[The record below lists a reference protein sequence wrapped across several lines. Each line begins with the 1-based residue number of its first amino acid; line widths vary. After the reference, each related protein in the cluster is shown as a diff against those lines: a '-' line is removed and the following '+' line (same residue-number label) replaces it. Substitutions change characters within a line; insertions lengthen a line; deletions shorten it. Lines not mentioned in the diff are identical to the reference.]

1 MKQHPPG
8 GGAVRVPDHHHGLGV
23 YEVNGDPYGDGGRQ
37 TGQALAAGGE
47 EYYSVFLSNP
57 VPMAVLDEDG
67 HLIAINTAARAVLST
82 DSSPFRYPVE
92 GDLPRGDAPPVSF
105 VLHSEN
111 GDLPIGFGQT
121 PLKWNGAKATLLTF
135 RDDTELMEARRRL
148 EQQETR
154 LSLALRGARVGT
166 WMGSPMDHSISV
178 DEQWAAMIGYEAQEL
193 GSDIREVFLPHIHPE
208 DQERVMDY
216 IRRLSRGE
224 QGPMDIEF
232 RMVHRNGQ
240 DVWVRSMGRPVAF
253 GEGGAPC
260 RIAGVHIDITRDH
273 ASRDAL
279 YEANRKLSI
288 LSSITRHDIMN
299 ELSVILMC
307 EDLMAMDGLPE
318 DGSEYTDYLE
328 LIFRATKK
336 IERQILFTRDYDEMG
351 ISEPAWNRVRTQ
363 AGRAVRLLCP
373 EGVAIQVQTGEV
385 EVYADP
391 MFEKVLHSL
400 FENAVRH
407 GSGVSMVRVTFSE
420 RDGNGVLA
428 VSDNGRGVA
437 KGEKKR
443 IFERGYGENTGYGL
457 FLSREILSLTGIAI
471 TECGIPGEGACFEMV
486 IPAGRFRYAVEEEQA
501 PAPSG
506 FDDIA

>member
-1 MKQHPPG
+1 MKQHPAG
-8 GGAVRVPDHHHGLGV
+8 GGTVRDPTIMDWGV
-23 YEVNGDPYGDGGRQ
+23 CEVNDDPYGGGDRQ
-37 TGQALAAGGE
+37 TGQALPADGE
-47 EYYSVFLSNP
+47 GYFSVFSSNP
-57 VPMAVLDEDG
+57 IPMAVLDVNG
-67 HLIAINTAARAVLST
+67 RFIAINNAARTVLFP
-82 DSSPFRYPVE
+82 DALSSRYPVD
-92 GDLPRGDAPPVSF
+92 GDFPGGGSLPGSF

-111 GDLPIGFGQT
+111 GDLEMGIDQT
-121 PLKWNGAKATLLTF
+121 PLTWNGTKATLLTF
-135 RDDTELMEARRRL
+135 RDETELMEARRHL
-148 EQQETR
+148 ERQETR

-166 WMGSPMDHSISV
+166 WMGSTLDRSISV
-178 DEQWAAMIGYEAQEL
+178 DDQWAAIIGYEAQEL
-193 GSDIREVFLPHIHPE
+193 GTDIREVFLPHVHPA
-208 DQERVMDY
+208 DRDRVMDY
-216 IRRLSRGE
+216 VHRLSRGDHD
-224 QGPMDIEF
+224 PMDIEF

-253 GEGGAPC
+253 GEDGAPC
-260 RIAGVHIDITRDH
+260 RIAGVHIDITREH

-318 DGSEYTDYLE
+318 EGSEYTDYLE

-351 ISEPAWNRVRTQ
+351 IREPAWNRVRTQ
-363 AGRAVRLLCP
+363 AGRAVRLLRP
-373 EGVAIQVQTGEV
+373 EGVAIQVKTGEV

-407 GSGVSMVRVTFSE
+407 GSGVSEVTVTFRE
-420 RDGNGVLA
+420 RDGHGVLA
-428 VSDNGRGVA
+428 VRDNGRGVA

-457 FLSREILSLTGIAI
+457 FLSREILSLTGITI

-486 IPAGRFRYAVEEEQA
+486 IPAGRFRYAEEGVQA

-506 FDDIA
+506 LDDIA

>member
-8 GGAVRVPDHHHGLGV
+8 GGAARIPDHHGLGV
-23 YEVNGDPYGDGGRQ
+23 FAVNGDPHGEGGRQ
-37 TGQALAAGGE
+37 TGQALPADGK

-67 HLIAINTAARAVLST
+67 HLIAINTAARTVLST
-82 DSSPFRYPVE
+82 DPVSSRYPGE
-92 GDLPRGDAPPVSF
+92 GDLAEGDSSLWSF

-111 GDLPIGFGQT
+111 GGLETGFGQT
-121 PLKWNGAKATLLTF
+121 PLTWNGAKATLLTF
-135 RDDTELMEARRRL
+135 RDDTELMEVRRRL

-166 WMGSPMDHSISV
+166 WMGSPLDHSISV
-178 DEQWAAMIGYEAQEL
+178 DQQWAAMIGYEAQEL
-193 GSDIREVFLPHIHPE
+193 GSDIREVFLPHVHPA
-208 DQERVMDY
+208 DRERVMDY
-216 IRRLSRGE
+216 IGRLSRGDPD
-224 QGPMDIEF
+224 PMDIEF

-253 GEGGAPC
+253 GEDGAPC

-318 DGSEYTDYLE
+318 EGSKYTDYLE

-363 AGRAVRLLCP
+363 AGRAVRLLRP

-407 GSGVSMVRVTFSE
+407 GNGVSEVTVTFSE
-420 RDGNGVLA
+420 RDGHGILA

-486 IPAGRFRYAVEEEQA
+486 IPAGRFRYAPDE
-501 PAPSG
+501 PAPGPSG
-506 FDDIA
+506 LDDIA

>member
-8 GGAVRVPDHHHGLGV
+8 GGAARIPDHHGLGV
-23 YEVNGDPYGDGGRQ
+23 FDVNGDPHGEGGRQ
-37 TGQALAAGGE
+37 TGQALPADGK

-67 HLIAINTAARAVLST
+67 HLIAINSAARTVLST
-82 DSSPFRYPVE
+82 DPLSSRYPSE
-92 GDLPRGDAPPVSF
+92 GDLAEGDSSLWSF

-111 GDLPIGFGQT
+111 GGLETGFGQT
-121 PLKWNGAKATLLTF
+121 PLTWNGAKATLLTF
-135 RDDTELMEARRRL
+135 RDDTELMEVRRRL

-166 WMGSPMDHSISV
+166 WMGSPLDHSISV
-178 DEQWAAMIGYEAQEL
+178 DQQWAAMIGYEAQEL
-193 GSDIREVFLPHIHPE
+193 GSDIREVFLPHVHPA
-208 DQERVMDY
+208 DRERVMDY
-216 IRRLSRGE
+216 IGRLSRGDPD
-224 QGPMDIEF
+224 PMDIEF

-253 GEGGAPC
+253 GEDGAPC

-318 DGSEYTDYLE
+318 EGSKYTDYLE

-363 AGRAVRLLCP
+363 AGRAVRLLRP

-407 GSGVSMVRVTFSE
+407 GNGVSEVTVTFSE
-420 RDGNGVLA
+420 RDGHGILA

-486 IPAGRFRYAVEEEQA
+486 IPAGRFRYAPDE
-501 PAPSG
+501 PAPGPSG
-506 FDDIA
+506 LDDIA